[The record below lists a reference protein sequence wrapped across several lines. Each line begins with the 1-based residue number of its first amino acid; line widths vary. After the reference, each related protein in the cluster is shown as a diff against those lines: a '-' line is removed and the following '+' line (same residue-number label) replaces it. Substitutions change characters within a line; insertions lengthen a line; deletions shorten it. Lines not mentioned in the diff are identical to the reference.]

1 MPSLAVT
8 LPYSTYPPPQNN
20 GIREIGLREP
30 RISSIGACATADL
43 SCTVGRVATRTPDP
57 KSVGNGAPAI
67 DSVSKAIIEQ
77 LQEDGRR
84 PYAAIG
90 KAVGLSEAAVRQRVQ
105 KLLDQGVMQIVAVT
119 DPLTVGFRRQ
129 AMVGINVSGDIEPV
143 ADALADMEEVEYV
156 VITAGSFDL
165 LIEIVCEDDDHLL
178 ETINKRIRTLPGV
191 RSTESFVYMKLR
203 KQTYTWGTR

>member
-1 MPSLAVT
+1 MA
-8 LPYSTYPPPQNN
+8 
-20 GIREIGLREP
+20 
-30 RISSIGACATADL
+30 
-43 SCTVGRVATRTPDP
+43 TPDKRSSP
-57 KSVGNGAPAI
+57 SI
-67 DSVSKAIIEQ
+67 DAVSLAIIEQ

-105 KLLDQGVMQIVAVT
+105 KLLDQNVMQIVAVT

-129 AMVGINVSGDIEPV
+129 AMVGINVEGDVDPV
-143 ADALADMEEVEYV
+143 ADALTAMDEVEYV
-156 VITAGSFDL
+156 VVTAGSFDL

-178 ETINKRIRTLPGV
+178 EMINKRIRTLPGV
-191 RSTESFVYMKLR
+191 RSTESFVYLKLR

>member
-1 MPSLAVT
+1 MTV
-8 LPYSTYPPPQNN
+8 
-20 GIREIGLREP
+20 
-30 RISSIGACATADL
+30 DL
-43 SCTVGRVATRTPDP
+43 SCTVVRVATRDMNAA
-57 KSVGNGAPAI
+57 SSQI
-67 DSVSKAIIEQ
+67 DAVSKAIIEQ

-129 AMVGINVSGDIEPV
+129 AMVGITVEGDIDPV
-143 ADALADMEEVEYV
+143 AESLAALDEVEYV

-165 LIEIVCEDDDHLL
+165 LVEIVCEDDDHLL
-178 ETINKRIRTLPGV
+178 EMINKRIRALPGV
-191 RSTESFVYMKLR
+191 RSTESFVYLKLR